1 MEISTDIFMPHIVF
15 PKYTTPDIGEVRF
28 IASNVLESN
37 KLLSTDASMHYLIYD
52 SENNGWWAYPRG

>member
-1 MEISTDIFMPHIVF
+1 MPHIVF

-37 KLLSTDASMHYLIYD
+37 KTLSTDASKHYLIYD